1 MEKETKK
8 CPFCGEEILAVAKKC
23 KYCSEWLE
31 EKQTVTKK
39 MVACPVCTEQ
49 REEDATSCE
58 NKETPQPSF
67 LSHYFIRVICKQY
80 ADFNGMATRKQY
92 WLYILFYNIIAIAAS
107 CIDILSGIDFQLFGE
122 SLGYGWLFTIVSLT
136 LTIPSLAIGIRRLH
150 DIGKSGW
157 WFLIV
162 LLPLVGIFWLLFLL
176 CKKGNA
182 ANASTPLTIT
192 DKIVLNASIVVV
204 AILVVLTYF
213 KSANH
218 LQMPQL
224 QHSDWTLDGD
234 TAGVDTL
241 GNIGYS
247 KNRQSIN
254 SGNNAEIKKRII
266 HDFSCYYAIY
276 TFCYN
281 MKQAITKG
289 YKGEGLLTLTEEL
302 VENDDLLVISNTEF
316 KWLLQQ
322 FDFSNFS
329 RLLQAYASGNRSF
342 RSDFT
347 ESDLGHT
354 AIECLKKRKV
364 VFNSQWFEIFDNYLP
379 HDEVQIE
386 EFHNLGNKEYQV
398 VFDGFHNISPNFV
411 YNVSYANGLTIT
423 TN

>member
-23 KYCSEWLE
+23 KYCGEWLE

-224 QHSDWTLDGD
+224 LCADVGQQALELGVGHGVALGEVAQRRAELAVRAAVLADDHRRQLGVGCGD
-234 TAGVDTL
+234 L
-241 GNIGYS
+241 HRIL
-247 KNRQSIN
+247 QLFLIN
-254 SGNNAEIKKRII
+254 K
-266 HDFSCYYAIY
+266 H
-276 TFCYN
+276 
-281 MKQAITKG
+281 QA
-289 YKGEGLLTLTEEL
+289 
-302 VENDDLLVISNTEF
+302 F
-316 KWLLQQ
+316 PP
-322 FDFSNFS
+322 
-329 RLLQAYASGNRSF
+329 
-342 RSDFT
+342 
-347 ESDLGHT
+347 
-354 AIECLKKRKV
+354 
-364 VFNSQWFEIFDNYLP
+364 NSQGHGSLS
-379 HDEVQIE
+379 
-386 EFHNLGNKEYQV
+386 QV
-398 VFDGFHNISPNFV
+398 
-411 YNVSYANGLTIT
+411 
-423 TN
+423 

>member
-23 KYCSEWLE
+23 KYCGEWLE

-281 MKQAITKG
+281 MKQALSLIH
-289 YKGEGLLTLTEEL
+289 
-302 VENDDLLVISNTEF
+302 I
-316 KWLLQQ
+316 
-322 FDFSNFS
+322 
-329 RLLQAYASGNRSF
+329 
-342 RSDFT
+342 
-347 ESDLGHT
+347 
-354 AIECLKKRKV
+354 
-364 VFNSQWFEIFDNYLP
+364 
-379 HDEVQIE
+379 
-386 EFHNLGNKEYQV
+386 
-398 VFDGFHNISPNFV
+398 
-411 YNVSYANGLTIT
+411 
-423 TN
+423 

>member
-1 MEKETKK
+1 MPALFAPNKE
-8 CPFCGEEILAVAKKC
+8 
-23 KYCSEWLE
+23 
-31 EKQTVTKK
+31 KK
-39 MVACPVCTEQ
+39 MPQAARTKRPHSPLSYPTISSVSYASNMPTLTEWPQ
-49 REEDATSCE
+49 ESNIGFTS
-58 NKETPQPSF
+58 
-67 LSHYFIRVICKQY
+67 
-80 ADFNGMATRKQY
+80 
-92 WLYILFYNIIAIAAS
+92 LFYNIIAIAAS

-247 KNRQSIN
+247 KTGKASI
-254 SGNNAEIKKRII
+254 AE
-266 HDFSCYYAIY
+266 
-276 TFCYN
+276 T
-281 MKQAITKG
+281 M
-289 YKGEGLLTLTEEL
+289 
-302 VENDDLLVISNTEF
+302 
-316 KWLLQQ
+316 
-322 FDFSNFS
+322 
-329 RLLQAYASGNRSF
+329 
-342 RSDFT
+342 
-347 ESDLGHT
+347 
-354 AIECLKKRKV
+354 RK
-364 VFNSQWFEIFDNYLP
+364 
-379 HDEVQIE
+379 
-386 EFHNLGNKEYQV
+386 
-398 VFDGFHNISPNFV
+398 
-411 YNVSYANGLTIT
+411 
-423 TN
+423 